1 MTRNDEYFIRGNEEL
16 YFELLGCFCD
26 QDCATISAF
35 IIDEF
40 CFEFTLAVKC

>member
-1 MTRNDEYFIRGNEEL
+1 MMNISLEEMKNS
-16 YFELLGCFCD
+16 FELLGWFCD
-26 QDCATISAF
+26 QDWATISAF